1 MREMEQSDI
10 IQAAW
15 MLCSTWGQTAEQE
28 ADTLASQFAELGVE
42 PAARIWRDLAR
53 VVRSIQQTEASHAM
67 Q

>member
-15 MLCSTWGQTAEQE
+15 VLCTAWGQTAEQE
-28 ADTLASQFAELGVE
+28 ADTLAIQFAELGAQ
-42 PAARIWRDLAR
+42 PAAQIWRDVAR
-53 VVRSIQQTEASHAM
+53 VVRTIQQGAAAAVM